1 MNLENHIINQGTV
14 ILFGATGDLSKRR
27 IIPALYALVRDNK
40 MGNFSFIGAALED
53 VTKDFVLSESKKY
66 IDRCEEASWHA
77 FESRFF
83 YQKMD
88 VTSAADFQKL
98 ADFIEFQEKEQQSYG
113 NRLIY
118 MAVHPKFFALITEQ
132 LANSNIISRMAQQ
145 ADKPWYRVVYEK
157 PFGSDR
163 KSAREINRSISKYL
177 QEFQIFRVD
186 HYLAKDIVGTL
197 ALLRF
202 TNRIFE
208 PLWNSEN
215 IDWIEIILSETVGM
229 NGRGAFYDTVG
240 ALKDVVQNHM
250 LQIVA
255 LLAME
260 APEFLTGDYIRDQK
274 AVVLQKIEVVDGI
287 FGQYKGYKQEKQVNQ
302 NSTTETFAALKLKID
317 TPRWQGVPFYLKT
330 GKCLSKKE
338 TIITIQFK
346 PAKCLLS
353 TSCPSDSNYLTI
365 RVMPEPGFSLVLN
378 VKKPGLL
385 VEVMP
390 VAMDFCYECKFGFVS
405 DNVYEL
411 VLQEVLSGEQA
422 ISVRFDEIEYAW
434 DVIDR
439 LKELYLPLYEY
450 EKGTR
455 GPDQLQEFAQRNGMK
470 WRY

>member
-1 MNLENHIINQGTV
+1 MQFV
-14 ILFGATGDLSKRR
+14 ILTLFMSILFNNYTSILAEKDNCSTSNMDYNRYKKTLLSHESA
-27 IIPALYALVRDNK
+27 PA
-40 MGNFSFIGAALED
+40 
-53 VTKDFVLSESKKY
+53 SK
-66 IDRCEEASWHA
+66 
-77 FESRFF
+77 
-83 YQKMD
+83 
-88 VTSAADFQKL
+88 
-98 ADFIEFQEKEQQSYG
+98 
-113 NRLIY
+113 
-118 MAVHPKFFALITEQ
+118 PK
-132 LANSNIISRMAQQ
+132 
-145 ADKPWYRVVYEK
+145 
-157 PFGSDR
+157 
-163 KSAREINRSISKYL
+163 
-177 QEFQIFRVD
+177 
-186 HYLAKDIVGTL
+186 
-197 ALLRF
+197 
-202 TNRIFE
+202 
-208 PLWNSEN
+208 
-215 IDWIEIILSETVGM
+215 VGM